1 MEKSQFAD
9 DQTDMA
15 WRYGL
20 DSQRG
25 EHGFPVF
32 DSSEKVAEWING
44 LDSEAVSIGD
54 IGLGWRQT
62 LEDFKK
68 GNNRR
73 LGRTVVYM
81 PAFTSRREFLQY
93 MQGQDT
99 RCSVFFIQKDAFS
112 DALAAWIRE
121 YGDIRYMVIIQSI
134 VVSKNESRL
143 IKYHITTKDK
153 LREKRDRQ
161 RYLG

>member
-1 MEKSQFAD
+1 MCVMKALGRPVCQFAD

-68 GNNRR
+68 GKNRR

-81 PAFTSRREFLQY
+81 PAFT
-93 MQGQDT
+93 
-99 RCSVFFIQKDAFS
+99 C
-112 DALAAWIRE
+112 
-121 YGDIRYMVIIQSI
+121 
-134 VVSKNESRL
+134 
-143 IKYHITTKDK
+143 
-153 LREKRDRQ
+153 RDRIPGAVCFLF
-161 RYLG
+161 RKMPSVMLWRRGSGNMAISDIWSSYRVSL